1 MASRER
7 CIMMYCNNCGKQIPE
22 GSKFCPECGSRIT
35 SPVVE
40 NQGQYEEEDRSYSS
54 SRNIEKK
61 KPKRRRLLK
70 ILFVILC
77 LFAAILLYVTRG
89 LYIYSTITYK
99 STDKLTK
106 QDKKEF
112 EELFQGKYMLCL
124 DDEYIVIDPLDGL
137 GFSDTSIKEHEED
150 LGKFEF
156 SISGNYAYIEITFS
170 TSKDHIIVS
179 FIKPTLQERI
189 YFITKYII

>member
-106 QDKKEF
+106 QDQKEF

-124 DDEYIVIDPLDGL
+124 NDEYIVIDPLDGL

-150 LGKFEF
+150 LGKYEF

-170 TSKDHIIVS
+170 TSKDYIIVS

>member
-35 SPVVE
+35 PPVVE
-40 NQGQYEEEDRSYSS
+40 NQDPLKEEDRSYSS
-54 SRNIEKK
+54 SRNTEKK

-70 ILFVILC
+70 ILIVILC
-77 LFAAILLYVTRG
+77 LFAAILLYGSRG

-99 STDKLTK
+99 TTDKLTK

-189 YFITKYII
+189 YFITKYFI